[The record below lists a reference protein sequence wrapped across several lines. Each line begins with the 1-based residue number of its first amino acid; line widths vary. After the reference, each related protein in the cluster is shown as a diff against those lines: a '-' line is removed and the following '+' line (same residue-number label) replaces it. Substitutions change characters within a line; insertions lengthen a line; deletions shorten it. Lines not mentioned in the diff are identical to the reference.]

1 MGFVIEST
9 FITLLLVVN
18 IAIGAR
24 PEQIVD
30 VTDEKFK
37 KRSINNEK

>member
-9 FITLLLVVN
+9 FITLLLVVI
-18 IAIGAR
+18 IASGAR
-24 PEQIVD
+24 SEQTVD
-30 VTDEKFK
+30 VTEEKFR

>member
-9 FITLLLVVN
+9 FITLLLVVI

-24 PEQIVD
+24 PAQTVD
-30 VTDEKFK
+30 VTEEKFR